1 MVNLYNYI
9 IENRLFRKLKA
20 DDLLFAEYKC
30 LVEEERG
37 EVWSHTNYFAFGLS
51 GKKLW
56 QTINGKYFVQPGEL
70 LFVKKGANAVYQYF
84 DDEFLSLIIFIPDD
98 FIKNVIAKHKLD
110 IPKVKPNSKADS
122 IIPIKT
128 DEVLNSYFY
137 SLLSYFAK
145 EKPISKSLLKLKIE
159 ELIVSLTTNQNDT
172 ILNNCFKEIYESNKI
187 SIKEIMEENFCNS
200 LTLEEY
206 AKLSARSLSTFKR
219 DFITVYNTT
228 PGKWLTEKRL
238 AHSKYL
244 MQNTNKSVEEII
256 NECGFRNRS
265 HFIKIFKNRY
275 RTTPLKFKSS
285 RQPLRKVI

>member
-1 MVNLYNYI
+1 
-9 IENRLFRKLKA
+9 
-20 DDLLFAEYKC
+20 
-30 LVEEERG
+30 
-37 EVWSHTNYFAFGLS
+37 
-51 GKKLW
+51 
-56 QTINGKYFVQPGEL
+56 
-70 LFVKKGANAVYQYF
+70 
-84 DDEFLSLIIFIPDD
+84 
-98 FIKNVIAKHKLD
+98 
-110 IPKVKPNSKADS
+110 
-122 IIPIKT
+122 
-128 DEVLNSYFY
+128 
-137 SLLSYFAK
+137 
-145 EKPISKSLLKLKIE
+145 
-159 ELIVSLTTNQNDT
+159 
-172 ILNNCFKEIYESNKI
+172 
-187 SIKEIMEENFCNS
+187 MEENFCNS

>member
-1 MVNLYNYI
+1 MVNLYSYI

-37 EVWSHTNYFAFGLS
+37 EVWSHTNYFVFGLS

-110 IPKVKPNSKADS
+110 IQKVKPNRKADS

-145 EKPISKSLLKLKIE
+145 EKSISKSLLKLKIE
-159 ELIVSLTTNQNDT
+159 ELIVSLVTNQNDPLIT
-172 ILNNCFKEIYESNKI
+172 NCFREIYESNKI
-187 SIKEIMEENFCNS
+187 SIKEIMEENYCNS

-219 DFITVYNTT
+219 DFVSFYNKT

-238 AHSKYL
+238 AHSRYL
-244 MQNTNKSVEEII
+244 IQNTKKSVEEII

-265 HFIKIFKNRY
+265 HFSKVFKNRY
-275 RTTPLKFKSS
+275 GTTPLKFKSS